1 MENLIG
7 NTPIVPLDNICNELG
22 LKPRIFA
29 KLEGFNPAGSIKD
42 RVAYQIIADAEKKGL
57 ISEGAT
63 IIEPTSG
70 NTGIGIAALCTTKN
84 YNAVIVMPDTM
95 SIERQKIIK
104 SYGAELILTPG
115 NLGMNGSIEK
125 AEDLLKEIP
134 NSIIAGQFS
143 NPSNWKAHYNSTGP
157 EIWKDMNGDIDA
169 LIACVGTGG
178 TITGIGKYLNEMNS
192 DIAIIGVEPATSN
205 VLSGGCAGKH
215 NIQGIG
221 AGFIPEVLDID
232 ILDGVITVSDQ
243 EAYNYARKIIAKEG
257 VSVGISSGAAL
268 CAAVKYA
275 IKNNN
280 KKNIVIICPD
290 DGSKYLS
297 TELFDI

>member
-22 LKPRIFA
+22 LIPRIFA

-125 AEDLLKEIP
+125 AEDLLREIP

-205 VLSGGCAGKH
+205 VLSGGYAGKH

-243 EAYNYARKIIAKEG
+243 EAYNYARKIMAKEG

-275 IKNNN
+275 IENNN